1 MSKQVFIK
9 HVVRTKNSLNFTA
22 FIQECS
28 FLLLVF
34 QSNLIL
40 IMELDCESELTPLLS
55 TRLKEPIH
63 SGAKFFLKVKFVFN
77 VGDFTKS
84 PIGEVSCHKNLI
96 FNMTRIYHIMGWI
109 LIRIGGSYLSVQNSA
124 LIVELYMALTSY
136 LIFLNESKWPPN

>member
-34 QSNLIL
+34 QSNLVL

-77 VGDFTKS
+77 HGDFTKS
-84 PIGEVSCHKNLI
+84 PIGEVSCLKNLI
-96 FNMTRIYHIMGWI
+96 FNLSRIYNIVGWI
-109 LIRIGGSYLSVQNSA
+109 LIRMDGCYLSVQNSA
-124 LIVELYMALTSY
+124 LIVELYMALMSY
-136 LIFLNESKWPPN
+136 LIFLNES

>member
-1 MSKQVFIK
+1 MSKHVFIK

-34 QSNLIL
+34 QSNLVL

-77 VGDFTKS
+77 HGDFTKS
-84 PIGEVSCHKNLI
+84 PIGEVSCLKNLI
-96 FNMTRIYHIMGWI
+96 FNLSRIYNIVGWI
-109 LIRIGGSYLSVQNSA
+109 LIRMDGCYLSVQNSA
-124 LIVELYMALTSY
+124 LIVELYMALMSY
-136 LIFLNESKWPPN
+136 LIFLNES

>member
-22 FIQECS
+22 FIQECY

-34 QSNLIL
+34 QL

-63 SGAKFFLKVKFVFN
+63 SGAKFFLKVKFVVLTLVISLN
-77 VGDFTKS
+77 PKYSDLPNNRAAS
-84 PIGEVSCHKNLI
+84 LI
-96 FNMTRIYHIMGWI
+96 LFWKKIHLHSTHPY
-109 LIRIGGSYLSVQNSA
+109 
-124 LIVELYMALTSY
+124 
-136 LIFLNESKWPPN
+136 